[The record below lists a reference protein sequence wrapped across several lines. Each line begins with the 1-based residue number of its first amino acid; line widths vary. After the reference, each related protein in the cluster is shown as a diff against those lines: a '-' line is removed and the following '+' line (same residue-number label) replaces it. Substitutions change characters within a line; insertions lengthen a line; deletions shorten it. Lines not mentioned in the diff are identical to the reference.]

1 MIVDNVKQI
10 KMVNGDEIICEILEE
25 LEDDLVVRYCLLIDK
40 FRTTSTEE
48 EYTTT
53 LYVLKPW
60 MTYIEQ
66 KDEVITINAYHCMA
80 LSNPHIELL
89 KQYESALSKIIEMS
103 NEEIKEKENTLDTL
117 AKILDE
123 DDSELKNV
131 VTLTFAKE
139 PKDRM
144 H

>member
-40 FRTTSTEE
+40 FRAQSNDTEQ
-48 EYTTT
+48 YTTT

-60 MTYIEQ
+60 MTYVEH

-80 LSNPHIELL
+80 LSNPHTELL
-89 KQYESALSKIIEMS
+89 KQYELALSRIVDMA
-103 NEEIKEKENTLDTL
+103 NEEIREKDLVQLDL
-117 AKILDE
+117 FEESDHQN
-123 DDSELKNV
+123 KNV
-131 VTLTFAKE
+131 VTLSFNNTSKN
-139 PKDRM
+139 KL

>member
-25 LEDDLVVRYCLLIDK
+25 LEDDLVVRYCLLVDK
-40 FRTTSTEE
+40 FRAKSTE

-60 MTYIEQ
+60 MTYVEQ
-66 KDEVITINAYHCMA
+66 KNEVITVSAYHCMA
-80 LSNPHIELL
+80 LATPHPELM
-89 KQYESALSKIIEMS
+89 KQYEVALSRILEMS
-103 NEEIKEKENTLDTL
+103 REEENEKEDKNNVLEFE
-117 AKILDE
+117 A
-123 DDSELKNV
+123 DSGVENV
-131 VTLTFAKE
+131 VTLSFNNTSKN
-139 PKDRM
+139 KL

>member
-40 FRTTSTEE
+40 FRAQSDDTEQ
-48 EYTTT
+48 YTTT

-60 MTYIEQ
+60 MTYVEH

-80 LSNPHIELL
+80 LSNPHTELL
-89 KQYESALSKIIEMS
+89 KQYELALSRIVDMA
-103 NEEIKEKENTLDTL
+103 NEEIREKDLVQLDL
-117 AKILDE
+117 IGESDHQN
-123 DDSELKNV
+123 KNV
-131 VTLTFAKE
+131 VTLSFNKL
-139 PKDRM
+139 

>member
-40 FRTTSTEE
+40 FRAQSNDTEQ
-48 EYTTT
+48 YTTT

-60 MTYIEQ
+60 MTYVEH

-80 LSNPHIELL
+80 LSNPHTELL
-89 KQYESALSKIIEMS
+89 KQYELALSRIVDMA
-103 NEEIKEKENTLDTL
+103 NEEIREKDLVQLDL
-117 AKILDE
+117 IGESDHQN
-123 DDSELKNV
+123 KNV
-131 VTLTFAKE
+131 VTLSFNNTSKN
-139 PKDRM
+139 KL

>member
-40 FRTTSTEE
+40 FRAQSDDTEQ
-48 EYTTT
+48 YTTT

-60 MTYIEQ
+60 MTYVEH

-80 LSNPHIELL
+80 LSNPHTELL
-89 KQYESALSKIIEMS
+89 KQYELALSRIVDMA
-103 NEEIKEKENTLDTL
+103 NEEIREKDLVQLDL
-117 AKILDE
+117 IGESDHQN
-123 DDSELKNV
+123 KNV
-131 VTLTFAKE
+131 VTLSFNKIS
-139 PKDRM
+139 KNKL

>member
-40 FRTTSTEE
+40 FRAQSDDTEQ
-48 EYTTT
+48 YTAT

-60 MTYIEQ
+60 MTYVEH

-80 LSNPHIELL
+80 LSNPHTELL
-89 KQYESALSKIIEMS
+89 KQYELALSKIVEMAD
-103 NEEIKEKENTLDTL
+103 EEIREKDLVQLELD
-117 AKILDE
+117 LDE
-123 DDSELKNV
+123 KADHQGKNV
-131 VTLTFAKE
+131 VTLPFSKIS
-139 PKDRM
+139 KNKL

>member
-1 MIVDNVKQI
+1 MIIENVKQI
-10 KMVNGDEIICEILEE
+10 KMVNGDELICEILEE
-25 LEDDLVVRYCLLIDK
+25 LEDDLIVRYCLLIDK
-40 FRTTSTEE
+40 FRTTNNEE

-80 LSNPHIELL
+80 LSNPHVELL
-89 KQYESALSKIIEMS
+89 KQYETALSKIIEMS
-103 NEEIKEKENTLDTL
+103 KEEVKEKEDSLDTL
-117 AKILDE
+117 VKFLDE
-123 DDSELKNV
+123 DDGDLKNV
-131 VTLTFAKE
+131 VTLSFAKS
-139 PKDRM
+139 PKDKM

>member
-40 FRTTSTEE
+40 FRAQSNDTEQ
-48 EYTTT
+48 YTTT

-60 MTYIEQ
+60 MTYVEH

-80 LSNPHIELL
+80 LSNPHTELL
-89 KQYESALSKIIEMS
+89 KQYELALSRIVDMA
-103 NEEIKEKENTLDTL
+103 NEEIREKDLVQLDL
-117 AKILDE
+117 FEESDHQN
-123 DDSELKNV
+123 KNV
-131 VTLTFAKE
+131 VTLSFNKTSKN
-139 PKDRM
+139 KL

>member
-40 FRTTSTEE
+40 FRAQSDDTEQ
-48 EYTTT
+48 YTTT

-60 MTYIEQ
+60 MTYVEH

-80 LSNPHIELL
+80 LSNPHTELL
-89 KQYESALSKIIEMS
+89 KQYELALSRIVDMA
-103 NEEIKEKENTLDTL
+103 NEEIREKDLVQLDL
-117 AKILDE
+117 IGESDNQN
-123 DDSELKNV
+123 KNV
-131 VTLTFAKE
+131 VTLSFNKIS
-139 PKDRM
+139 KNKL

>member
-40 FRTTSTEE
+40 FRAQSNDTEQ
-48 EYTTT
+48 YTTT

-60 MTYIEQ
+60 MTYVEH

-80 LSNPHIELL
+80 LSNPHTELL
-89 KQYESALSKIIEMS
+89 KQYELALSRIVDMA
-103 NEEIKEKENTLDTL
+103 NEEIREKDLVQLDL
-117 AKILDE
+117 IGESDHQN
-123 DDSELKNV
+123 KNV
-131 VTLTFAKE
+131 VTLSFNKIS
-139 PKDRM
+139 KNKL

>member
-40 FRTTSTEE
+40 FRAQSDDTEQYTSTF
-48 EYTTT
+48 
-53 LYVLKPW
+53 YVLKPW
-60 MTYIEQ
+60 MTYVEH

-80 LSNPHIELL
+80 LSNPHTELL
-89 KQYESALSKIIEMS
+89 KQYELALSRIVDMA
-103 NEEIKEKENTLDTL
+103 NEEIREKDLVQL
-117 AKILDE
+117 
-123 DDSELKNV
+123 ELVGESDHQNKNV
-131 VTLTFAKE
+131 VTLSFNKTSKN
-139 PKDRM
+139 KL

>member
-40 FRTTSTEE
+40 FRAQSNDTEQ
-48 EYTTT
+48 YTTT

-60 MTYIEQ
+60 MTYVEH

-80 LSNPHIELL
+80 LSNPHTELL
-89 KQYESALSKIIEMS
+89 KQYELALSRIVDMA
-103 NEEIKEKENTLDTL
+103 NEEIREKDLVQLDL
-117 AKILDE
+117 IGESDNQN
-123 DDSELKNV
+123 KNV
-131 VTLTFAKE
+131 VTLSFNKIS
-139 PKDRM
+139 KNKL

>member
-40 FRTTSTEE
+40 FRAQSNDTEQ
-48 EYTTT
+48 YTTT

-60 MTYIEQ
+60 MTYVEH

-89 KQYESALSKIIEMS
+89 KQYELALSRIVDMA
-103 NEEIKEKENTLDTL
+103 NEEIREKDLVQLDL
-117 AKILDE
+117 FEESDHQN
-123 DDSELKNV
+123 KNV
-131 VTLTFAKE
+131 VTLSFNKTSKN
-139 PKDRM
+139 KL

>member
-40 FRTTSTEE
+40 FRAQSNDTEQ
-48 EYTTT
+48 YTTT

-60 MTYIEQ
+60 MTYVEH

-80 LSNPHIELL
+80 LSNPHTELL
-89 KQYESALSKIIEMS
+89 KQYELALSRIVDMA
-103 NEEIKEKENTLDTL
+103 NEEIREKDLVQL
-117 AKILDE
+117 
-123 DDSELKNV
+123 ELVGESDHQNKNV
-131 VTLTFAKE
+131 VTLSFNKTSKN
-139 PKDRM
+139 KL

>member
-1 MIVDNVKQI
+1 MIIENVKQI

-40 FRTTSTEE
+40 FRAQSDDTEQ
-48 EYTTT
+48 YTTT

-60 MTYIEQ
+60 MTYVEH

-80 LSNPHIELL
+80 LSNPHTELL
-89 KQYESALSKIIEMS
+89 KQYELALSRIVDMA
-103 NEEIKEKENTLDTL
+103 NEEIREKDLVQLDL
-117 AKILDE
+117 IGESDNQN
-123 DDSELKNV
+123 KNV
-131 VTLTFAKE
+131 VTLSFNKIS
-139 PKDRM
+139 KNKL